1 MMPDHTPSPAVIA
14 RAESLGEAGKQWL
27 RSIPQ
32 IIKQLEDDWNITVGT
47 AMTGGTH
54 AFVAPADGKNGE
66 QYAVKIDIPDMSEDE
81 YMNEIRLL
89 RIADGQGYI
98 RIHKVNSGLR
108 AALQERLGERLKDKN
123 YAIEK
128 QIEILCSALVQ
139 TWKTPV
145 EKPNLPDGAECIA
158 WFRGFIAETWQALN
172 QPCSEAVIRRA
183 MEYLD
188 EREACLKP
196 DEYVLVHGDVHNNN
210 ALESLTN
217 PGTFKL
223 IDPDGI
229 FYEPGYDL
237 GVLMREWPE
246 EYEQN
251 PTENARARCA
261 LLHKLTGVDEN
272 SIRQWG
278 FLQIVSTSFVLIQIG
293 QEALARR
300 MLGIAEKWA

>member
-1 MMPDHTPSPAVIA
+1 MPAHTPPPAVIA

-27 RSIPQ
+27 RSLPQ
-32 IIKQLEDDWNITVGT
+32 IIKQLEDDWNITVRT

-66 QYAVKIDIPDMSEDE
+66 QYAVKIDIPDMSEQE

-89 RIADGQGYI
+89 RIADGEGYV
-98 RIHKVNSGLR
+98 RIHRVNSGLR
-108 AALQERLGERLKDKN
+108 ASLQERLGERLKDKN

-139 TWKTPV
+139 TWKTPA
-145 EKPNLPDGAECIA
+145 EKPNLPNGADSVN
-158 WFRGFIAETWQALN
+158 WFRSFISESWQSLGK
-172 QPCSEAVIRRA
+172 PCSEAVIRRA

-188 EREACLKP
+188 AREARLNPEK
-196 DEYVLVHGDVHNNN
+196 YVLVHGDVHNNN
-210 ALESLTN
+210 ALESLTE

-246 EYEQN
+246 EYEEN
-251 PTENARARCA
+251 PIENARARCA
-261 LLHKLTGVDEN
+261 LLHRLTGADED
-272 SIRQWG
+272 SIWQWG
-278 FLQIVSTSFVLIQIG
+278 FLQTVSTSFVLLQIG
-293 QEALARR
+293 QAELAEK